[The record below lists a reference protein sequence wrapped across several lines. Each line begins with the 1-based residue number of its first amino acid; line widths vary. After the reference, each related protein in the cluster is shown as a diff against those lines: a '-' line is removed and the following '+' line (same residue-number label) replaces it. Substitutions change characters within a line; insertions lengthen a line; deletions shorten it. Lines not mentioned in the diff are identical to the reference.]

1 MCDGKPSVYHT
12 NYVRV
17 KWGSAYRCHLPDR
30 QNNCS
35 ALAIIPPAESRNYNI
50 GGHT

>member
-12 NYVRV
+12 ACVRV
-17 KWGSAYRCHLPDR
+17 KWGPAYHSRLPDG

-35 ALAIIPPAESRNYNI
+35 ALAIIPPAESCNYNI
-50 GGHT
+50 GGQT